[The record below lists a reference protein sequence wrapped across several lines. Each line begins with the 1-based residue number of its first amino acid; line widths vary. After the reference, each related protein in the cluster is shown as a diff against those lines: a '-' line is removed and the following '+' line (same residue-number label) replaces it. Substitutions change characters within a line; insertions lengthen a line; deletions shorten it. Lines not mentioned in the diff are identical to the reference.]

1 MDDDDD
7 DDDDS
12 DDSGDDDDDGSCSV
26 WRSDTSICDYDWL
39 LELHIAT
46 GSKRI

>member
-1 MDDDDD
+1 MTSEGAQGDDVDDDDD
-7 DDDDS
+7 DDDD
-12 DDSGDDDDDGSCSV
+12 DDYYD
-26 WRSDTSICDYDWL
+26 CDYDWL